1 MDDLTRING
10 IGKATAARLAEAGLV
25 SFAGLA
31 GASPETAEQL
41 GLRPEWIAEAAE
53 HMLAATAGQEYQG
66 KPPSPDDEQGGAGPT
81 PADGGAGDPQRNTQE
96 SSGTA
101 REAPST
107 DSGTTA
113 SSPDQG
119 PGQAPSVGA
128 QPGSQPDPSQGDDQ
142 SGAGNPAG
150 LAGVREIAADHPDR
164 QEFPLTLAALEAW
177 QAANPGKWPTI
188 VRISSKRPGFRRANM
203 DHPKGPTD
211 HPAGRFNMHDM
222 ERLLAEP
229 VLTVELV

>member
-10 IGKATAARLAEAGLV
+10 IGKATATRLAEAGLV

-31 GASPETAEQL
+31 TASPETAAQL

-53 HMLAATAGQEYQG
+53 HTLAATAGQEYQG

-101 REAPST
+101 REAPSN

-113 SSPDQG
+113 ET
-119 PGQAPSVGA
+119 PSVGA

-150 LAGVREIAADHPDR
+150 PAGVLAIAADHPAR

-177 QAANPGKWPTI
+177 QAANPGKWPSI

-211 HPAGRFNMHDM
+211 HPAGRFDMHDM